1 MGSYALIKIAPM
13 IWRYLMK
20 VGIAAGI
27 VTICSMQKTAIAT
40 MKIIIALRAMNANAA
55 FPHRRRKSQPQKIWG
70 HLGQHRCKKMND
82 YHELIGWLD
91 ENIKD
96 LEEWIV
102 LLGNA
107 TDALFYSGQSDA
119 LWDHNAMIEY
129 MRECPPD
136 EKEYFRCA
144 VCFDE
149 FHINDLEVFDCKR
162 DQYICDGCAHD
173 VDNDPMWN
181 NETKRKPIREIEC
194 LKCGKVSC
202 VCKW

>member
-119 LWDHNAMIEY
+119 FYQVKCHLTPIVPDGLAPEGSGGNVSKSSCASEGSTHN
-129 MRECPPD
+129 PPAG
-136 EKEYFRCA
+136 E
-144 VCFDE
+144 
-149 FHINDLEVFDCKR
+149 
-162 DQYICDGCAHD
+162 
-173 VDNDPMWN
+173 
-181 NETKRKPIREIEC
+181 
-194 LKCGKVSC
+194 
-202 VCKW
+202 